1 MPAYVGIGEILIRE
15 GKTKQAVEILKK
27 VYAKT
32 RSNIILHRLEE
43 LFLEQG
49 EPSEIIRVYQE
60 ALRQDPNNPAL
71 QFYLGKLYYRLEM
84 VDEAFDI
91 LSTVE
96 GVQDQLADYH
106 KIMANLYLRKHA
118 DGTGRHR
125 TEEGPAFQKTRGR
138 PLCLYRLP
146 ARIDR
151 MVWALPKLWDLEYV
165 GRIALAER
173 RWSSGSRCRQ
183 QPPPSLS
190 GSLPRHCFSLRNR
203 VGFRPARL
211 PDTRS
216 HLHRSQYNPLQM
228 MECPM
233 VDYQDYAA
241 KALRDETLTR
251 DECQAVLDTPDEQ
264 LLGLLQAAFTVRSR
278 YFGKTVR
285 LQMLQNAKSGACQ
298 EDCHYCSQSA
308 ISTAPIE
315 RYNLVPQQQM
325 IDGARQAAA
334 SKAQRYC
341 IVISG
346 RSPLDREIDEIA
358 GAVRSIKQEI
368 PIQICCSLGLMNEQ
382 QAKRLKAAGVDRV
395 NHNLNTS
402 EAFHSS
408 ICTTHTFQDRLST
421 IRNARAAGLEICSGG
436 IVGMGEKDED
446 LIDLAMALRRC
457 EAGLDSTEHAPS
469 GNRHAAREL

>member
-1 MPAYVGIGEILIRE
+1 
-15 GKTKQAVEILKK
+15 
-27 VYAKT
+27 
-32 RSNIILHRLEE
+32 
-43 LFLEQG
+43 
-49 EPSEIIRVYQE
+49 
-60 ALRQDPNNPAL
+60 
-71 QFYLGKLYYRLEM
+71 
-84 VDEAFDI
+84 
-91 LSTVE
+91 
-96 GVQDQLADYH
+96 
-106 KIMANLYLRKHA
+106 
-118 DGTGRHR
+118 
-125 TEEGPAFQKTRGR
+125 
-138 PLCLYRLP
+138 
-146 ARIDR
+146 
-151 MVWALPKLWDLEYV
+151 
-165 GRIALAER
+165 
-173 RWSSGSRCRQ
+173 
-183 QPPPSLS
+183 
-190 GSLPRHCFSLRNR
+190 
-203 VGFRPARL
+203 
-211 PDTRS
+211 
-216 HLHRSQYNPLQM
+216 
-228 MECPM
+228 M
-233 VDYQDYAA
+233 VDYQDFAA

-251 DECQAVLDTPDEQ
+251 SECQAVLDTPDEQ
-264 LLGLLQAAFTVRSR
+264 LLGLLQAAFTVRCH

-315 RYNLVPQQQM
+315 RYHLVAQKQM
-325 IDGARQAAA
+325 IEGARQAAA

-402 EAFHSS
+402 EAFHAS

-446 LIDLAMALRRC
+446 LIDLSMCNDEAATPGGALAVVDDEDSERLAERESALAAGFTRRLS
-457 EAGLDSTEHAPS
+457 GLSGVEGEPDHGESIPDLSTQRIYSAKSDS
-469 GNRHAAREL
+469 